1 MDEQVLIDVVK
12 GLSSAKRIVI
22 SLDAGKT
29 GWIVKICCKQRRELQ
44 NENPCICQREK
55 RLHSLVFE
63 SLSIEETGMCMDF
76 KLFNES

>member
-29 GWIVKICCKQRRELQ
+29 GWIVKNLLQ
-44 NENPCICQREK
+44 A
-55 RLHSLVFE
+55 
-63 SLSIEETGMCMDF
+63 EEGIT
-76 KLFNES
+76 K